1 MRYSI
6 VLFGIVWA
14 GGALM
19 AQAPGMHAPEKAKDA
34 VQAQA
39 EQQQQ
44 QQVGQQLT
52 DENIQALV
60 KDELQSPESY
70 RYDPRGRRDPFR
82 SLLVVNPTSNIPC
95 EKGTIGCLMW
105 DDITLQGVWKVK
117 GVFVSQILAKNGD
130 VYWVRAGDSFFD
142 GQVTKIGINC
152 VYFKQKVNDPTK
164 INPFRDVERCLIPEA
179 AK

>member
-1 MRYSI
+1 MKS
-6 VLFGIVWA
+6 GILLLPLIWVA
-14 GGALM
+14 GAAM
-19 AQAPGMHAPEKAKDA
+19 AQTPGLHAPEKAKAA
-34 VQAQA
+34 VQAQT

-44 QQVGQQLT
+44 VRQQLT

-82 SLLVVNPTSNIPC
+82 SLLVVNPTTNIPC
-95 EKGTIGCLMW
+95 EKGTVGCLSW
-105 DDITLQGVWKVK
+105 EDITLQGIWKVK
-117 GVFVSQILAKNGD
+117 GIFVSQILAKNGD
-130 VYWVRAGDSFFD
+130 VYWVRSGDSFFD
-142 GQVTKIGINC
+142 GQVTKIGMNC

>member
-1 MRYSI
+1 MKKGL
-6 VLFGIVWA
+6 LFLPLIWA
-14 GGALM
+14 AGAAGM
-19 AQAPGMHAPEKAKDA
+19 AQTADLQAPEKAKA
-34 VQAQA
+34 AAQAQA

-44 QQVGQQLT
+44 VRRQLT

-95 EKGTIGCLMW
+95 EKGTIGCLSW
-105 DDITLQGVWKVK
+105 EDITLQGIWKVK
-117 GVFVSQILAKNGD
+117 GIFVTQILAKNGD
-130 VYWVRAGDSFFD
+130 VYWVRTGDSLFD
-142 GQVTKIGINC
+142 GQVTKIGMNC